1 MINFPSVGRFNPFE
15 EIDRIFLQID
25 PFSRG
30 MFGRPGMRGI
40 LSKIF
45 PAVNIAENRDKYFVR
60 AELPGIKADEIK
72 VQIDGQNLTISGERK
87 IQSEGDNVK
96 YHRRER
102 ESGDF
107 SRTIRLP
114 GEIEDEN
121 LTAKMVNG
129 VLEVEIPKSEASK
142 PKQITVK

>member
-15 EIDRIFLQID
+15 EIDRIFHQID

-96 YHRRER
+96 YYRRER